1 MALKEMSDQ
10 DIANAVYHIQ
20 ELDDITDAEP
30 FEYLQLETE
39 IQCLEQHTGMS
50 VQKLLDNYHV

>member
-10 DIANAVYHIQ
+10 DIANAVYYIQ
-20 ELDDITDAEP
+20 ELGDITDSEP
-30 FEYLQLETE
+30 FEYLQQETE

-50 VQKLLDNYHV
+50 IHKLLDSYHV